1 MIESDKL
8 SIGNKYDHNEDF
20 IRAVVKVQQGHEVSL
35 SNDDEAKAIQGW
47 ADKLGIDRSEL
58 LRTALHRHLIR
69 LASIEDAKTWE
80 QMPLTEDEQSLFEV
94 NDWGVAEDWSDWK

>member
-1 MIESDKL
+1 MTML
-8 SIGNKYDHNEDF
+8 SFRVDDADAE
-20 IRAVVKVQQGHEVSL
+20 AVQ
-35 SNDDEAKAIQGW
+35 IW
-47 ADKLGIDRSEL
+47 ANKLGIDRSEL
-58 LRTALHRHLIR
+58 LRTALHRHIVR

>member
-1 MIESDKL
+1 MTML
-8 SIGNKYDHNEDF
+8 SF
-20 IRAVVKVQQGHEVSL
+20 RV
-35 SNDDEAKAIQGW
+35 NDEEAKVTQDW

-58 LRTALHRHLIR
+58 LRTALHRHLVR

-80 QMPLTEDEQSLFEV
+80 QIPLTDDEQSLFEV

>member
-1 MIESDKL
+1 MTML
-8 SIGNKYDHNEDF
+8 SFRID
-20 IRAVVKVQQGHEVSL
+20 
-35 SNDDEAKAIQGW
+35 DDEAKAIQGW

-58 LRTALHRHLIR
+58 LRTALHRHLVR